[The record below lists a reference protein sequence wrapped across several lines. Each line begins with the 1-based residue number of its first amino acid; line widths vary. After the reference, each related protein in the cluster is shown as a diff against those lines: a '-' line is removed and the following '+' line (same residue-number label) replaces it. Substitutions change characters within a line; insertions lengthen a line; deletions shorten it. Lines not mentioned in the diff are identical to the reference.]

1 MPHLVPQVRFCKSR
15 DGTRIAYAVWGQGP
29 PLIWATHWVH
39 NLKFDRD
46 SPVWRPW
53 LAALSRRNS
62 VICYDWRGCGLS
74 DREPGDFSF
83 ERHVEDLESVV
94 EAAKLRRFAYLGMAN
109 GAAIGMAY
117 ASKHPGRLSHLIL
130 YASWVRGRLRRKLTR
145 DQIVEAE
152 TRLKVIGLGWSK
164 ENPAYEQFFTSL
176 HMPDASDEQARSYN
190 NQIRSAT
197 SPTNAVKLLSVFFQM
212 DLSEIVPQIDCPT
225 LVLHARNDSA
235 ISFDEGVS
243 VAELIKDA
251 RFVPL
256 ESRNHV
262 LLEGE
267 PAWEQ
272 FTSEIDNFLAVPV
285 GESAILGDMAQA
297 LTAREHQV
305 IELIALGLDN
315 EAISRKLGIS
325 KKTVRNQVSSVLKKV
340 GAKNRVEAVV
350 RARDAGLG
358 RSKG

>member
-15 DGTRIAYAVWGQGP
+15 DGTRIAYSIFGQGP

-53 LAALSRRNS
+53 LHALSKRNT

-74 DREPGDFSF
+74 DREPHDFSF
-83 ERHVEDLESVV
+83 DRHLEDLEAVV
-94 EAAKLRRFAYLGMAN
+94 EAARLRRFAYLGMAN
-109 GAAIGMAY
+109 GAATGMCY
-117 ASKHPGRLSHLIL
+117 AARHPGQISHLIL
-130 YASWVRGRLRRKLTR
+130 YASWVRGRLRRNVTPE
-145 DQIVEAE
+145 QIAEAE
-152 TRLKVIGLGWSK
+152 TRLKVIGLGWSR

-176 HMPDASDEQARSYN
+176 HIPDASREQARAYN
-190 NQIRSAT
+190 DQIRSAT
-197 SPTNAVKLLSVFFQM
+197 SPANAVKLLGVFFQM
-212 DLSEIVPQIDCPT
+212 DLGDIIPRIDCPT

-235 ISFDEGVS
+235 ISFDEGLA
-243 VAELIKDA
+243 VAELIPNA

-267 PAWEQ
+267 SAWDE
-272 FTSEIDNFLAVPV
+272 FTTEVGNFLQIAD
-285 GESAILGDMAQA
+285 GDAAALGDLADV
-297 LTAREHQV
+297 LTAREFQV

-315 EAISRKLGIS
+315 DAIARKLGTS
-325 KKTVRNQVSSVLKKV
+325 NKTVRNQVSAVLKKV
-340 GAKNRVEAVV
+340 GARNRVEAVV

-358 RSKG
+358 RSKV